1 MVFLDET
8 WVKTNMAPLRGW
20 GPRGQRL
27 VACVPHGHWRTLT
40 FIAALRHDRVEAPW
54 VLDGPING
62 ESFRLYVERILVP
75 TLRAGDVVVLDNL
88 GSHKQVS
95 VRRQIR
101 KAGAHLFYLPAY
113 SPDLNPI
120 EQVVAKLKH
129 LLRKAEPRTIETAWR
144 TIGELLDQV
153 APAECANYLKNSGY
167 GAV

>member
-1 MVFLDET
+1 LDET

-40 FIAALRHDRVEAPW
+40 FIAALRQDRIAAPW
-54 VLDGPING
+54 VIDGPING
-62 ESFRLYVERILVP
+62 ELFRLYVERVLIP
-75 TLRAGDVVVLDNL
+75 TLTEGDVVVLDNL

-101 KAGAHLFYLPAY
+101 KAGAHLFFLPSY

-120 EQVVAKLKH
+120 EQLFAKLKH
-129 LLRKAEPRTIETAWR
+129 LIRKAEPRTVETAWR
-144 TIGELLDQV
+144 TIGELLDRV
-153 APAECANYLKNSGY
+153 SSAECANHLKNSGY
-167 GAV
+167 GAA